1 MDKELNGVLNN
12 QNRVNSLLS
21 AVGNINHSPNGWM
34 CPGDAA
40 FRPVIF
46 SDLAKESGIETT
58 KDIHSVVKFLKSY
71 TEGWKQP
78 LLSRNKR
85 FISNLL
91 QLSPVTYPKQVLKCP
106 TVDDVQKALS
116 SEQLTISLHSNNGY
130 NFSNEFAH
138 VYKGKFNKGTA
149 LEDLLVVLQRALH
162 CVSPS
167 MNNITAAKYA
177 DFILRISAWEA
188 ALARAVLE
196 ESSKGLFPEW
206 TAHTNG
212 SEFQHVEVYLGN
224 NKNGELSFTVRV
236 RFEVDFERTRSV
248 ESGASKK
255 ATATAADGID
265 PDVAVE
271 SIYYR
276 EFLLTDSSVAAFSQA
291 SFLSPPAPV
300 AAAGPGVRP
309 GAATQVPPPP
319 PKKSAGGGYDDI
331 RLYLLFSS
339 KLALPEP
346 AVEES
351 SGIVSTSG
359 EAITDGKSVSTP
371 DKPAAD
377 GDETSLEG
385 SINVRPRSVVDD
397 TSFCAELFGWGF
409 DSGQSLGLGPNAGK
423 SNRTAST
430 SQQKA
435 GATKENPRLEDA
447 QLQEMVHGPRRIPL
461 DRLIAAERVRMIACS
476 SNHTLLLTCLGSI
489 FGCGDNSEGALG
501 TGDLI
506 SRYDQN
512 QILSFFLKQMNAFL
526 TLLFT
531 TVFCI
536 GPCCLRSI

>member
-1 MDKELNGVLNN
+1 MDKELNGVLID
-12 QNRVNSLLS
+12 QSRVNSLLS
-21 AVGNINHSPNGWM
+21 AVGNSNHSSHGWM

-46 SDLAKESGIETT
+46 SDLAKESGIQMT
-58 KDIHSVVKFLKSY
+58 KDMHSVVKVLKSY
-71 TEGWKQP
+71 TKGWKQP

-91 QLSPVTYPKQVLKCP
+91 QLNPVTYPKQVLKCP

-167 MNNITAAKYA
+167 MNSITAAKYA
-177 DFILRISAWEA
+177 DFISRISAWEA

-248 ESGASKK
+248 EIGSSKK
-255 ATATAADGID
+255 ATTTAADGID

-276 EFLLTDSSVAAFSQA
+276 EFLLTDSAVAAFSQA

-309 GAATQVPPPP
+309 VAATQVPPPP

-351 SGIVSTSG
+351 TGVAATSG
-359 EAITDGKSVSTP
+359 EAITD
-371 DKPAAD
+371 
-377 GDETSLEG
+377 
-385 SINVRPRSVVDD
+385 
-397 TSFCAELFGWGF
+397 
-409 DSGQSLGLGPNAGK
+409 
-423 SNRTAST
+423 
-430 SQQKA
+430 
-435 GATKENPRLEDA
+435 
-447 QLQEMVHGPRRIPL
+447 
-461 DRLIAAERVRMIACS
+461 
-476 SNHTLLLTCLGSI
+476 
-489 FGCGDNSEGALG
+489 
-501 TGDLI
+501 
-506 SRYDQN
+506 
-512 QILSFFLKQMNAFL
+512 
-526 TLLFT
+526 
-531 TVFCI
+531 
-536 GPCCLRSI
+536 